1 MTDTKSINTIV
12 NLTNKHNNNVYLP
25 LYIPDV
31 EEEKELEE
39 RKKQGKVRK
48 SEVDT
53 ETETETGTEQNSNM
67 DYYENEWEDVKNKNN
82 CKLHF
87 GENSWQYKMI
97 NDLYIFKDDGSAVL
111 DVFDLTRLNRK
122 FNKARNNYYRNK
134 YIKKMMKTIT
144 EKSWESIK
152 DIVVEKYKIKN

>member
-1 MTDTKSINTIV
+1 MAEK
-12 NLTNKHNNNVYLP
+12 TNIKTNFNYNKTNHNVFLP
-25 LYIPDV
+25 LYIPDSDD
-31 EEEKELEE
+31 ERELEE
-39 RKKQGKVRK
+39 RKRQGKVRK
-48 SEVDT
+48 KHVETKTKT
-53 ETETETGTEQNSNM
+53 ETEHNSNM
-67 DYYENEWEDVKNKNN
+67 DYYEDGWEDVKTKND
-82 CKLHF
+82 CKLHY

-122 FNKARNNYYRNK
+122 FNRAKNNYYRNK

-152 DIVVEKYKIKN
+152 DIVVEKYNIRK